1 MMTSNNVKPAKKIEV
16 RSAGTKGRGVFAT
29 HSIAK
34 DEVIEISPVIALTAD
49 DSVII
54 QQTSL
59 HAYTFANQSDHTEMQ
74 SCLALGFA
82 SLYNHSDKPNADF
95 TVNSKIVI
103 IKAKSAIKKGTEITI
118 NYGWED
124 DEAFAG
130 FELEETSSM

>member
-1 MMTSNNVKPAKKIEV
+1 MASNNIKPAKKIEV
-16 RSAGTKGRGVFAT
+16 RSAGAKGRGVFAT
-29 HSIAK
+29 HAIAK

-59 HAYTFANQSDHTEMQ
+59 HAYTFANQGDPTEMQ
-74 SCLALGFA
+74 SCLALGLA

-95 TVNSKIVI
+95 TVNSKIVVI
-103 IKAKSAIKKGTEITI
+103 RAKSPIKKGTEITI
-118 NYGWED
+118 DYGWEG

-130 FELEETSSM
+130 FELEETPSV